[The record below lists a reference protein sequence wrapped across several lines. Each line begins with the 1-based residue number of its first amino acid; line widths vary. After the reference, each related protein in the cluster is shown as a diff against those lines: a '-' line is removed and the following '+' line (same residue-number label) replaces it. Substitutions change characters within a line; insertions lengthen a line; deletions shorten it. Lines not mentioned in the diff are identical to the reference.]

1 MNNSKAKKSLLL
13 LIPAVLVIYFG
24 LRLYHDP
31 IDTYTWT
38 ELLINYAAGFIRR
51 GLIGRVAYLI
61 SPYLSAKFFLSALII
76 CCYLLQ
82 IYLFQCLT
90 QGING
95 FEWLL
100 FVFSPTTFLFPIY
113 NFEAYGRKD
122 VFLVV
127 IFLLSFLMI
136 LKNVRLSRLFP
147 LVLML
152 YQIGILIH
160 EYTIFYFPFVIV
172 LTLVTYRERQDPI
185 YRWILPLSALFLLGN
200 LALLFGLSRRYYNL
214 DLIPASWEG
223 LIPEY
228 DLTPQSGA
236 FGWMGVPL
244 REGLQPVFNKL
255 TYPQTFFSYVIGFVL
270 SLIPMAL
277 LNTRYQLTH
286 RVMKLYMKEPLWCF
300 VFICLIFSSG
310 LIFLFSSDW
319 GRLIYLY
326 GFNVFVGMSVLKQR
340 LNVNVE
346 EPESFISGK
355 AYDKVVGWAFLLLF
369 AGTWFVKFYVDGGHI
384 ALQQGLL
391 FRLLE
396 WIAI

>member
-1 MNNSKAKKSLLL
+1 MKNSQMKKSLLL

-61 SPYLSAKFFLSALII
+61 SPYLSAKFFLSALIVG
-76 CCYLLQ
+76 CYLLQ
-82 IYLFQCLT
+82 IYLFQYLT
-90 QGING
+90 QGVNG

-100 FVFSPTTFLFPIY
+100 FVFSPTAFLFPIY

-122 VFLVV
+122 VFLIV

-136 LKNVRLSRLFP
+136 LKKMRLSWLFP
-147 LVLML
+147 LVLAL

-172 LTLVTYRERQDPI
+172 LMLVTYRESQDPI

-223 LIPEY
+223 LIPEHN
-228 DLTPQSGA
+228 LTPQSGA

-270 SLIPMAL
+270 SLIPMTL
-277 LNTRYQLTH
+277 LDMRYQLSS
-286 RVMKLYMKEPLWCF
+286 RVMNMYKKEPLWRF
-300 VFICLIFSSG
+300 VFMCLILSSG

-326 GFNVFVGMSVLKQR
+326 GFNIFAGMAVLKQR
-340 LNVNVE
+340 LNVSVD
-346 EPESFISGK
+346 EPESFISGN
-355 AYDKVVGWAFLLLF
+355 AYDQVVGWAFLLLF

>member
-1 MNNSKAKKSLLL
+1 MKNSQAKKSFLL

-24 LRLYHDP
+24 LRLYRDP

-82 IYLFQCLT
+82 IYLFQRLT
-90 QGING
+90 QGVNG

-100 FVFSPTTFLFPIY
+100 FVFSPTAFLFPIY

-147 LVLML
+147 LVLVL

-160 EYTIFYFPFVIV
+160 EYTIFYFPFAIV
-172 LTLVTYRERQDPI
+172 LILIAYREHQAPI

-223 LIPEY
+223 LIPEHN
-228 DLTPQSGA
+228 LTPQSGA

-255 TYPQTFFSYVIGFVL
+255 TYPQTFFSYVIGFAL

-277 LNTRYQLTH
+277 LNMRYQLTH
-286 RVMKLYMKEPLWCF
+286 RVMKTYMKEPLWRF
-300 VFICLIFSSG
+300 VLMCLVFSSG

-326 GFNVFVGMSVLKQR
+326 GFNVFVGMSVLKER
-340 LNVNVE
+340 LNVNIE

-355 AYDKVVGWAFLLLF
+355 AYDQVVGWAFLLLF

>member
-1 MNNSKAKKSLLL
+1 MKTSQAKKSLLL

-82 IYLFQCLT
+82 IYLFQRLT
-90 QGING
+90 QGVNG

-100 FVFSPTTFLFPIY
+100 FVLSPTTFLFPIY

-147 LVLML
+147 LVLVL

-172 LTLVTYRERQDPI
+172 LTLVTYRERQNPI

-255 TYPQTFFSYVIGFVL
+255 TYPQTFFSYVIGFAL

-277 LNTRYQLTH
+277 LNMRCQLTH
-286 RVMKLYMKEPLWCF
+286 RVMKLYMKEPLWRF

-326 GFNVFVGMSVLKQR
+326 GFNIFVGMSVLKER

-355 AYDKVVGWAFLLLF
+355 AYDQVVGWAFLLLF